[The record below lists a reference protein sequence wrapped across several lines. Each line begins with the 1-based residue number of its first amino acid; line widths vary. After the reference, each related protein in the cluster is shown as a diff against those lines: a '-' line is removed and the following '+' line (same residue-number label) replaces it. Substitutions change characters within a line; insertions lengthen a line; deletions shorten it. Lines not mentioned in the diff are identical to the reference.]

1 MREISNLSGSFQSHR
16 RSISVV
22 GLLVAAVIITY
33 SLARL
38 SSGDHSGDLLLWLGV
53 ISAITLVIYALKTRK
68 SRVVQYG
75 VIGIGLLLVV
85 SGVLAAL
92 MKTLSGTGPLA
103 PVMITGLIAAGMIII
118 TLGVRMKERVED
130 IGIQDERSLRIGTY
144 GISYSWYL
152 TYLTIVCTGWL
163 AGMKVIQID
172 GATICLLLIILMPVS
187 AMIFQWY
194 FNMKGDVY

>member
-1 MREISNLSGSFQSHR
+1 MGEISNFWGSVQSHR
-16 RSISVV
+16 RTISVV
-22 GLLVAAVIITY
+22 GLLIAAVIITY

-75 VIGIGLLLVV
+75 VIGIGLILVV
-85 SGVLAAL
+85 SGLFAAL
-92 MKTLSGTGPLA
+92 MKALSGTVLFTPL
-103 PVMITGLIAAGMIII
+103 MMTGLIAAGMIII
-118 TLGVRMKERVED
+118 TLGVRMKDRAED

-152 TYLTIVCTGWL
+152 TYLIIVCTGWL
-163 AGMKVIQID
+163 AGMKVIEID

>member
-1 MREISNLSGSFQSHR
+1 MREIPNSPRSGHSHR
-16 RSISVV
+16 RTIGVV
-22 GLLVAAVIITY
+22 GLLIAAVIITY
-33 SLARL
+33 FLARL

-68 SRVVQYG
+68 SRAVQYG
-75 VIGIGLLLVV
+75 VVGIGLLLIV

-92 MKTLSGTGPLA
+92 MKALSGAVAFTP
-103 PVMITGLIAAGMIII
+103 MMMTGLIAAGLIII
-118 TLGVRMKERVED
+118 TLGVRMKERAED
-130 IGIQDERSLRIGTY
+130 IGIRDERSLRIGTY